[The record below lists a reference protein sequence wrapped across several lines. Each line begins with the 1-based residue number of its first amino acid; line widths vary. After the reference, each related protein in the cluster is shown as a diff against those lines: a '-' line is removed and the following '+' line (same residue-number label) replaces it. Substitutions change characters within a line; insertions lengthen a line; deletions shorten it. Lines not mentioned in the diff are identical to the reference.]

1 VNTSLPNGQRDLWDL
16 ARLFLKLGFTA
27 FGGPAAHI
35 AMMRKEVVEK
45 RQWFNE
51 ESFLDLIGTSN
62 LIPGPTSTEIAFYIG
77 LRRAGWLGLLITSTC
92 FILPAAGMVL
102 ALAWVYVQFG
112 ATPQAAGLLYGIKAA
127 VVAIIV
133 EALWKLGRKALK
145 GRLLIAV
152 GCVALGLYLMGM
164 NVLVLL
170 LGGGLFVVA
179 VRHWRT
185 LPKKLNGIPLLAI
198 LPASAIAE
206 PFSLLGLF
214 LTFLKIGGVLYG
226 GGYVLL
232 AFLRADFVD
241 RLGWLTDKQLLDAVA
256 VGQFTPGPVFTTA
269 TFVGYL
275 TGRWAGAIV
284 ATIGIFLPS
293 LIYVSVLS
301 PYLDQ
306 LRKRQWT
313 SDLLDGVNVAALALM
328 AGVGWELARSAV
340 FDLFTG
346 VVSLVCAVL
355 LLRFQVNSAWL
366 LVGAGVAGILVGV
379 GLN

>member
-1 VNTSLPNGQRDLWDL
+1 
-16 ARLFLKLGFTA
+16 
-27 FGGPAAHI
+27 
-35 AMMRKEVVEK
+35 MRKEVVEK
-45 RQWFNE
+45 RQWFDE
-51 ESFLDLIGTSN
+51 ETFLDLIGASN

-102 ALAWVYVQFG
+102 AFAWAYVQFG

-152 GCVALGLYLMGM
+152 GFIVLGLYLTGI

-185 LPKKLNGIPLLAI
+185 FPKRLNGIPLLAI
-198 LPASAIAE
+198 LPASAVAE

-275 TGRWAGAIV
+275 TGGWAGAIV

-301 PYLDQ
+301 PYLDL

-355 LLRFQVNSAWL
+355 LLRLQVNSAWL
-366 LVGAGVAGILVGV
+366 LAGAAVAGVLVGV

>member
-1 VNTSLPNGQRDLWDL
+1 MSNTSSDLWDL
-16 ARLFLKLGFTA
+16 ARLFLKLGFTS

-45 RQWFNE
+45 RQWFDE
-51 ESFLDLIGTSN
+51 KSFLDLIGASN

-77 LRRAGWLGLLITSTC
+77 LRRAGWQGLLITSTC

-102 ALAWVYVQFG
+102 AFAWAYVQFG
-112 ATPQAAGLLYGIKAA
+112 TTPQATGLLYGIKAA

-152 GCVALGLYLMGM
+152 GLLVLTLYLLGI
-164 NVLVLL
+164 NVLILL
-170 LGGGLFVVA
+170 LGGGLCVLA
-179 VRHWRT
+179 VRQRREF
-185 LPKKLNGIPLLAI
+185 PQRLNGFPLLAI
-198 LPASAIAE
+198 IPGSVIVE

-275 TGRWAGAIV
+275 TGGWLGAIL

-293 LIYVSVLS
+293 LLYVGLLA
-301 PYLDQ
+301 PYVDQ
-306 LRKRQWT
+306 LRKRSWT

-340 FDLFTG
+340 FDLFTA
-346 VVSLVCAVL
+346 VVSFICVVL
-355 LLRFQVNSAWL
+355 LLRFKVNSAWL
-366 LVGAGVAGILVGV
+366 LAGAGAVGILVGA

>member
-1 VNTSLPNGQRDLWDL
+1 MSTSLPDDQRDLWDL

-45 RQWFNE
+45 RQWFDE
-51 ESFLDLIGTSN
+51 ESFLDLIGASN

-102 ALAWVYVQFG
+102 AFAWAYVQFG

-145 GRLLIAV
+145 GRLLICV
-152 GCVALGLYLMGM
+152 GLVVLGLYLAGI

-179 VRHWRT
+179 VRWRT
-185 LPKKLNGIPLLAI
+185 LPKRLNGIPLLAI
-198 LPASAIAE
+198 LPAVAVAE

-275 TGRWAGAIV
+275 TGGWAGAIV

-346 VVSLVCAVL
+346 VVSFVCAVL

-366 LVGAGVAGILVGV
+366 LAGAGVAGILVGV